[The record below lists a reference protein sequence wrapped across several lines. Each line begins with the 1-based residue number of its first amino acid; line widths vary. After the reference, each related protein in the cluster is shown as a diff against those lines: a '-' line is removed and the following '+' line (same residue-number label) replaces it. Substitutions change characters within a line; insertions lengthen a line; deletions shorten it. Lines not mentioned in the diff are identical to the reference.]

1 VAEHPIEVRRHH
13 SIIHMMFVCPQAYTC
28 RMRTTL
34 TLDDDLAMML
44 KREAESSRRPF
55 RDVVND
61 AIRRG
66 LVASASARPVIEV
79 PVFDLGSQI
88 DENPWDLLARED
100 AARLRELTGPP
111 HPNNAVPDSTP

>member
-1 VAEHPIEVRRHH
+1 
-13 SIIHMMFVCPQAYTC
+13 
-28 RMRTTL
+28 MRTTL

-66 LVASASARPVIEV
+66 MVEATTARPVIEV
-79 PVFDLGSQI
+79 PVFDLGTAM
-88 DENPWDLLARED
+88 DENPWDVLARED
-100 AARLRELTGPP
+100 AARLQELTGPTG
-111 HPNNAVPDSTP
+111 PDDTNSATP

>member
-1 VAEHPIEVRRHH
+1 
-13 SIIHMMFVCPQAYTC
+13 
-28 RMRTTL
+28 MRTTL

-44 KREAESSRRPF
+44 KREAETSRRPF

-66 LVASASARPVIEV
+66 MVEAVTPRAVIDV
-79 PVFDLGSQI
+79 PVFDLGSEM
-88 DENPWDLLARED
+88 DENPWDVLARED
-100 AARLRELTGPP
+100 AARLQELTGPT

>member
-1 VAEHPIEVRRHH
+1 
-13 SIIHMMFVCPQAYTC
+13 
-28 RMRTTL
+28 MRTTL

-66 LVASASARPVIEV
+66 LVASASPRPVIEV
-79 PVFDLGSQI
+79 PVFDLGPTRMKTLGIFS
-88 DENPWDLLARED
+88 PARTRTSRPFPEF
-100 AARLRELTGPP
+100 AG
-111 HPNNAVPDSTP
+111 

>member
-1 VAEHPIEVRRHH
+1 
-13 SIIHMMFVCPQAYTC
+13 
-28 RMRTTL
+28 MRTTL

-66 LVASASARPVIEV
+66 MVESTTSRTVVEV
-79 PVFDLGSQI
+79 PVFDLGTTL
-88 DENPWDLLARED
+88 DGNPWDAIARADAEDLRQSTGSLA
-100 AARLRELTGPP
+100 
-111 HPNNAVPDSTP
+111 

>member
-1 VAEHPIEVRRHH
+1 
-13 SIIHMMFVCPQAYTC
+13 
-28 RMRTTL
+28 MRTTL

-66 LVASASARPVIEV
+66 LVESASPRPVIEV
-79 PVFDLGSQI
+79 PVFDLGPAG
-88 DENPWDLLARED
+88 DENPWDVLARED
-100 AARLRELTGPP
+100 AARLQELTGPND
-111 HPNNAVPDSTP
+111 PNNAVPTRPSSEYRSP

>member
-1 VAEHPIEVRRHH
+1 
-13 SIIHMMFVCPQAYTC
+13 
-28 RMRTTL
+28 MRTTL

-66 LVASASARPVIEV
+66 MVESVGSRPVIEV
-79 PVFDLGSQI
+79 RPVIISVGAMSAAAGT
-88 DENPWDLLARED
+88 LAD
-100 AARLRELTGPP
+100 A
-111 HPNNAVPDSTP
+111 TPFVMAL

>member
-1 VAEHPIEVRRHH
+1 
-13 SIIHMMFVCPQAYTC
+13 
-28 RMRTTL
+28 MRTTL

-66 LVASASARPVIEV
+66 MVEAITPRPVIEV
-79 PVFDLGSQI
+79 PVFDLGTAM
-88 DENPWDLLARED
+88 DENPWDVLARED
-100 AARLRELTGPP
+100 AARLQELTGP
-111 HPNNAVPDSTP
+111 AEPDDTNPATP